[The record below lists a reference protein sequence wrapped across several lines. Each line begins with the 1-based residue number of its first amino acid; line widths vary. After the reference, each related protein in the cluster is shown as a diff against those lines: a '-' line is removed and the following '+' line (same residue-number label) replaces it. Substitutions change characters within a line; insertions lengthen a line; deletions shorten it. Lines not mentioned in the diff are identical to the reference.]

1 MENSFVNLN
10 YCIIQLVKK
19 WIKQFPCR
27 TSAKEAFLVLLKFFL
42 RWQRF
47 AFQGAAVHFVCDKS
61 KNFLLL
67 FSLSRISQTLLRR
80 MTRRLV
86 WLLSGVYTDAT
97 DETRTRRTSDV
108 ITMTFNAFSAAGYC
122 RQLKADC
129 RDLQKEADAL
139 RTELQSLSA
148 EIK

>member
-1 MENSFVNLN
+1 MVKAISLLHKEGISF
-10 YCIIQLVKK
+10 K
-19 WIKQFPCR
+19 FP
-27 TSAKEAFLVLLKFFL
+27 AEGAFLIMLKFFL
-42 RWQRF
+42 QRQCF
-47 AFQGAAVHFVCDKS
+47 AFRGTAVWQQYLPSSFLSSSHFPNLVETADKETGLTS
-61 KNFLLL
+61 
-67 FSLSRISQTLLRR
+67 
-80 MTRRLV
+80 
-86 WLLSGVYTDAT
+86 LSGVYTDAT
-97 DETRTRRTSDV
+97 DMTRTWRTSDV